1 MTFLTIFCSLYA
13 ANIICGT
20 SNDGS
25 RLITNGS
32 PEPIW
37 VPTEW
42 ELYQAALLGPHSMSS
57 YYEDSSPQAEK
68 ALERIPD
75 FLKWKVPDT
84 SEELTVLKKSLRLFW
99 VPYAKEYNSFMRGRQ
114 HDSLDIK
121 RWKSEMAI
129 FENIVEY
136 ALTANHFTA
145 DWYTQWVDTNQ
156 LILEL
161 FLSLRKVLIARQDAL
176 ASLDDG
182 ENAYKQLAY
191 QPPL

>member
-42 ELYQAALLGPHSMSS
+42 ELYQAALHGRHSMSL

-68 ALERIPD
+68 AYERIPD

-84 SEELTVLKKSLRLFW
+84 SEQLLVLKKSLRLFW
-99 VPYAKEYNSFMRGRQ
+99 VPYAKEYNSFMHGRQ
-114 HDSLDIK
+114 HDSLDINL
-121 RWKSEMAI
+121 WQSQMAR
-129 FENIVEY
+129 FEDLVEY
-136 ALTANHFTA
+136 VLTANHGRA
-145 DWYTQWVDTNQ
+145 DWYTQRVDTNQ
-156 LILEL
+156 LILDL
-161 FLSLRKVLIARQDAL
+161 FLSLRKVLIARQDAI